1 MAVQFEPKHTD
12 SLFEL
17 INLPE
22 VRSGMQGQKPISYEG
37 HTRWVQENLLDSKK
51 VHLFIVIENNG
62 PGGIILIKNIEK
74 KTAEMGI
81 MMGNIIQSRRTLLTA
96 RMVTGILHYA
106 FEHLNLMQVTM
117 NIIPQNYNSTAI
129 ARKIGA
135 HLLKQDDV
143 YQYYQLTREAYYRSQ
158 RNQAMI
164 DRFQPKVVA

>member
-1 MAVQFEPKHTD
+1 MKIVSGNIMAVQFEPKHTD

-74 KTAEMGI
+74 K
-81 MMGNIIQSRRTLLTA
+81 NSRD
-96 RMVTGILHYA
+96 GHYD
-106 FEHLNLMQVTM
+106 
-117 NIIPQNYNSTAI
+117 
-129 ARKIGA
+129 G
-135 HLLKQDDV
+135 
-143 YQYYQLTREAYYRSQ
+143 
-158 RNQAMI
+158 
-164 DRFQPKVVA
+164 